1 MRPKRGWVATRE
13 EVRTIR
19 HCSLF
24 RGIRSHA
31 LATLIRAGRARSAKR
46 GDVLVRQGDP
56 PARVYCL
63 LAGAGKFIRT
73 GPKGEEVVLGFLW
86 PGDAFGYVAVLGGTN
101 QQYTMQMTENG
112 RVLAWDAG
120 AIMRMLRPSPA
131 VATNALR
138 LIAARL
144 EVDWLRLQ
152 DLAAGPVER
161 RVARALLRLARSK
174 GEVLPII
181 HQDLAEYVGTT
192 APTLSRILRRWK
204 VQGLVDAGR
213 ASIQIR
219 QTAGLTAIAEDPK

>member
-1 MRPKRGWVATRE
+1 MRPKRGSVASQE
-13 EVRTIR
+13 DVRIIR
-19 HCSLF
+19 RCPLF
-24 RGIRSHA
+24 RGIRPKA
-31 LATLIRAGRARSAKR
+31 LATLIRAGRARSAER

-63 LAGAGKFIRT
+63 VAGAGKLIRT

-120 AIMRMLRPSPA
+120 AITRMLRPSRA

-138 LIAARL
+138 LVATRL

-161 RVARALLRLARSK
+161 RVARALLRLVRSK
-174 GEVLPII
+174 GGVLAIA

-204 VQGLVDAGR
+204 AQGLVDAGR
-213 ASIQIR
+213 AGIQI
-219 QTAGLTAIAEDPK
+219 QDPVVLTAIAEDP